1 MEIPVSPNDLNEV
14 VYNVARDVV
23 EQMAIDGKIS
33 DADINEELTNEVLD
47 NVVFVIERYM
57 YYINSLMDTA
67 KLTQAPKIELN

>member
-1 MEIPVSPNDLNEV
+1 MASFTEQQNLKTYLNE
-14 VYNVARDVV
+14 
-23 EQMAIDGKIS
+23 IDRRR
-33 DADINEELTNEVLD
+33 NTNWRETFPWLTGVLD